1 MDLPEF
7 DRAQIHAVEVLRG
20 GGAVVVTRPSP
31 MTYGVVAR
39 DARAVNVLKGR
50 PVDQP
55 VGISVHLE
63 DAHDQLFRYLDLRSD
78 TLAAADFALAERMS
92 VLAPIRP
99 DPAMPEWLTP
109 AIKDGWVLFFDGAW
123 GELPFLWTSFPFL
136 YGSSANRTGE
146 APAASAAEARAQF
159 PPGTVI
165 IDADDRRTPAAA
177 YGVSTIIRVEPDGRM
192 SVHRSGVQDQE
203 AGGADVL
210 LDRLREFRSAIGVLD
225 GSIRMPL
232 GKTYLSTAVV
242 EDGEAKQLLPKTRI
256 RLQFARQPNKNEEGP
271 RVLDSVRAYVGCN
284 SLGAAVGAGELLT
297 HGSLSVPGLGGTQV
311 GCQPPLRDQEEW
323 FKTFLT
329 SKPSWQLNGDELT
342 LASGGTTITLLDRK
356 IAEPDFPLDGIRW
369 KVVATITNGD
379 LRQGYGR
386 AEPAWISFDRDRL
399 TGWTGCNELSGSFTR
414 NNTELNFSDV
424 ATTDHPCTPESAAL
438 QTTILTTLGPAVT
451 YTINHNQLTLLTPSG
466 TGLALKAG

>member
-7 DRAQIHAVEVLRG
+7 ERAQLHAIDVLRG

-63 DAHDQLFRYLDLRSD
+63 AAHDQLFRCLDLGTD
-78 TLAAADFALAERMS
+78 TLAAVDFALAERIS

-99 DPAMPEWLTP
+99 DPTMPEWLTP

-123 GELPFLWTSFPFL
+123 GELPFLWPSFPFL

-146 APAASAAEARAQF
+146 APATSAGEARAQF

-177 YGVSTIIRVEPDGRM
+177 YGASTIVRVEPDGRM
-192 SVHRSGVQDQE
+192 SLHRSGVQDQE

-210 LDRLREFRSAIGVLD
+210 LDRLRDFRSAIGVLD

-242 EDGEAKQLLPKTRI
+242 EDGEATQLLPNTRI

-271 RVLDSVRAYVGCN
+271 QVLDSVRAHVGCN

-311 GCQPPLRDQEEW
+311 GCPSPLREQEEW
-323 FKTFLT
+323 FKTFLM
-329 SKPSWQLNGDELT
+329 SKPSWRLNDDELI

-386 AEPAWISFDRDRL
+386 AEPAWISFDRGRL
-399 TGWTGCNELSGSFTR
+399 TGWTGGNELSGTFTR
-414 NNTELNFSDV
+414 NNTELSFSAV
-424 ATTDHPCTPESAAL
+424 TTTDHACTPESAAL
-438 QTTILTTLGPAVT
+438 QTTILSTLGPAVT
-451 YTINHNQLTLLTPSG
+451 YTIDHNQLTLLAPSG